1 MASAGGQKHSSGHRN
16 IFPGARDIA
25 NIAKPHGISV
35 GIYERDLSIYNLRE
49 ETEEEKLFEVNES
62 VRTLLENLETRDKK
76 NLENIKDE
84 DKA

>member
-1 MASAGGQKHSSGHRN
+1 MSLKES
-16 IFPGARDIA
+16 
-25 NIAKPHGISV
+25 K
-35 GIYERDLSIYNLRE
+35 E
-49 ETEEEKLFEVNES
+49 EQKLFEVNES

>member
-1 MASAGGQKHSSGHRN
+1 M
-16 IFPGARDIA
+16 
-25 NIAKPHGISV
+25 
-35 GIYERDLSIYNLRE
+35 SIYNLRE